1 MRQARGVTLA
11 ALAIALVAGVALL
24 AAPLLRDGSRGRHDA
39 AAAGTSTTKTLATPR
54 ATYLLEP
61 AGRPA
66 VGVSLELAA
75 TPAARKRGL
84 MGRTSVPDGTGM
96 VFLMPS
102 DTSAKF

>member
-54 ATYLLEP
+54 AT
-61 AGRPA
+61 
-66 VGVSLELAA
+66 
-75 TPAARKRGL
+75 
-84 MGRTSVPDGTGM
+84 
-96 VFLMPS
+96 
-102 DTSAKF
+102 